1 VLPGTQP
8 LSGRYN
14 SSPGGNTPPIPPPP
28 QVARNVAI
36 DGLQCL
42 LAWQFRSDQQTLD
55 PSPKGVGR
63 GKNSGSRYLLGH
75 GKPLPEPRRMLLVIR
90 KMPARFLIR
99 PALVMA
105 LFISLLLA
113 QTARVEGTVRTLAG
127 EPVARVTIQ
136 FSPNG
141 DRGLAGFTT
150 TDDSGKFVLEKRFA
164 GQKLSFDCHEGGFLT
179 RVCQPN

>member
-1 VLPGTQP
+1 
-8 LSGRYN
+8 
-14 SSPGGNTPPIPPPP
+14 
-28 QVARNVAI
+28 
-36 DGLQCL
+36 
-42 LAWQFRSDQQTLD
+42 
-55 PSPKGVGR
+55 
-63 GKNSGSRYLLGH
+63 
-75 GKPLPEPRRMLLVIR
+75 MLLVIR
-90 KMPARFLIR
+90 KMLFLIR

-105 LFISLLLA
+105 LFISPLLA

-150 TDDSGKFVLEKRFA
+150 TTDDSGKLCWRNVSPGRNYRLIAMKA
-164 GQKLSFDCHEGGFLT
+164 GFLT